1 MKSSVVIVRGQSWAL
16 SWHSAA
22 SWRHMQEP
30 PNGGPPLPVAA
41 RPKGLWCVLLPIR
54 SALGAHGLRGA
65 FIVKTEARDF

>member
-30 PNGGPPLPVAA
+30 PNGAPRFGVRRYQWQPGQRAYGVY
-41 RPKGLWCVLLPIR
+41 CYQF
-54 SALGAHGLRGA
+54 ALRWVRTVSVEHSS
-65 FIVKTEARDF
+65 